1 MLSVIESNVAIICG
15 TYQRPINRSYQ
26 LIRFGW
32 SANLPTLPYATY
44 GSWIS
49 WRITEGDQGIVLWNR
64 MHHASP
70 PPERNESQEMDPVS
84 SPLARNESQE
94 MDHASPL
101 PERNELQE
109 TNPAS
114 PSPERNELQ
123 EMHHASPPPEG
134 NESQEM
140 HSAPSPPERNELQ
153 ETHPASSPPERHEL
167 DEYVR
172 NSWHWFDVLRA
183 VKHTVQTFDR
193 STSSI

>member
-1 MLSVIESNVAIICG
+1 MYYLIKRVHVESTEERFCFSVYAVMLSVIESNVAIICG

-26 LIRFGW
+26 LIGFGW

-44 GSWIS
+44 GNWIS

-109 TNPAS
+109 MDPASSPLERNELQETNPASPFPERNELQEMNPAS

-123 EMHHASPPPEG
+123 EMHPASPL
-134 NESQEM
+134 
-140 HSAPSPPERNELQ
+140 PERIEL
-153 ETHPASSPPERHEL
+153 HE
-167 DEYVR
+167 YAR
-172 NSWHWFDVLRA
+172 NS
-183 VKHTVQTFDR
+183 
-193 STSSI
+193 